1 MKNTK
6 NFMKDFLLINIGLIL
21 VGIGICIFKIPNNF
35 ATGGVSGLAIIISS
49 FFPRIDV
56 GPMMLIINI
65 LLMLVGFLFLGRD
78 FGSKTIYSSFALS
91 GIVWFTQKTFPINV
105 SLTGDLMLE
114 LIYSIIFPAVGSA
127 IIFNC
132 NASTG
137 GTDIIAKIIS
147 KSTRLDIGKTLLLS
161 DFIIAAGAGAVFG
174 MRIGLYSVLG
184 LIIKSFMIDLVIEG
198 LNVKKQMVII
208 SSKPDEI
215 KNYIV
220 NIIKRGATVYKAEGA
235 FTSKQEVVI
244 NTVLNR
250 RQAIRLRSYIRSVDG
265 SAFITI
271 SNTSEIIGKGFR
283 SIDS

>member
-1 MKNTK
+1 MKILI
-6 NFMKDFLLINIGLIL
+6 KDFFLINVGLIL
-21 VGIGICIFKIPNNF
+21 VGIGICLFKIPNNF
-35 ATGGVSGLAIIISS
+35 ATGGVSGLAIIIRS
-49 FFPRIDV
+49 FLPNIDV
-56 GPMMLIINI
+56 GPIMLIINI
-65 LLMLVGFLFLGRD
+65 VLVLVGFLFLGKD

-91 GIVWFTQKTFPINV
+91 GIVWFIQKSIPIKS

-114 LIYSIIFPAVGSA
+114 LIYSIVFPAVGSA
-127 IIFNC
+127 IVFNC

-147 KSTRLDIGKTLLLS
+147 KFTRLDIGKTLLIS

-174 MRIGLYSVLG
+174 IKIGMYSVLG

-208 SSKPDEI
+208 SSKPEDI

-220 NIIKRGATVYKAEGA
+220 SQLGRGATVYRAEGA
-235 FTSKQEVVI
+235 FTHKTEEVI
-244 NTVLNR
+244 STVLNR
-250 RQAIRLRSYIRSVDG
+250 RQAIKLRSFIRSVDH

-283 SIDS
+283 SIDE

>member
-1 MKNTK
+1 MKSLI
-6 NFMKDFLLINIGLIL
+6 KDFFLINIGLIL
-21 VGIGICIFKIPNNF
+21 VAIGICLFKIPNNF

-49 FFPRIDV
+49 FFPNLDV
-56 GPMMLIINI
+56 GPIMLIINI
-65 LLMLVGFLFLGRD
+65 CLVLVGFVFLGKD

-91 GIVWFTQKTFPINV
+91 GIVWFIQKIIPIKS

-114 LIYSIIFPAVGSA
+114 LIYSIVFPAVGSA
-127 IIFNC
+127 IVFNC

-147 KSTRLDIGKTLLLS
+147 KFTRLDIGKTLLLS
-161 DFIIAAGAGAVFG
+161 DFMIAAGAGAVFG
-174 MRIGLYSVLG
+174 IKIGMYSVLG

-208 SSKPDEI
+208 SSKPEDI

-220 NIIKRGATVYKAEGA
+220 SQLRRGATLYRAEGA
-235 FTSKQEVVI
+235 FTHKTEEVI
-244 NTVLNR
+244 STVLNR
-250 RQAIRLRSYIRSVDG
+250 RQAIKLRSFIRSVDH

-283 SIDS
+283 SIDE